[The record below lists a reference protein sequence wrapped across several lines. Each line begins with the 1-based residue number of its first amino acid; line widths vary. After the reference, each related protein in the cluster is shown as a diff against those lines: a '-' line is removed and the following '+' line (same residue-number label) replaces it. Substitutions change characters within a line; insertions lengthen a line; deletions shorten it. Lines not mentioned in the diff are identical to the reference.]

1 MCSFGE
7 DGPGD
12 PRHFVGQ
19 RAGHDIRVASAQH
32 VPYPFAKHI
41 GSCPNTLHDDARTL
55 DEQPSQILV
64 AALADAQ
71 QGRLSAGAVLTR
83 HQPDRGGEL
92 ASIGKLMGIAQLDG
106 QHTRSDR
113 PNAGIS
119 NKRWLRSSSASC

>member
-32 VPYPFAKHI
+32 VPHPFTEHI
-41 GSCPNTLHDDARTL
+41 GSCLNTLHDDARAL

-64 AALADAQ
+64 ATLADAQ
-71 QGRLSAGAVLTR
+71 QV
-83 HQPDRGGEL
+83 
-92 ASIGKLMGIAQLDG
+92 
-106 QHTRSDR
+106 
-113 PNAGIS
+113 
-119 NKRWLRSSSASC
+119 